1 MLAFLGWNPGTTQEL
16 FSMKELIKAF
26 SLDRV
31 GKAGAKFDFDK
42 TKWFNQQYLR
52 NQTGD
57 DLAKQLTPCLKKEG
71 FNVENSYVVQVCN
84 LMKERATFVKDIL
97 NDGRYFFEAPR
108 SYDEKTVN
116 KKWKEQTPEIINE
129 LSLLLEKLPSF
140 DSESIGVCFKS
151 FLESKNL
158 GFGAVMPG
166 FRLSVTGL
174 GAGASMNEIAAL
186 LGKEEVLKRIDSAL
200 SSINN

>member
-1 MLAFLGWNPGTTQEL
+1 MIVDDEKDILEFLSYN
-16 FSMKELIKAF
+16 
-26 SLDRV
+26 
-31 GKAGAKFDFDK
+31 
-42 TKWFNQQYLR
+42 
-52 NQTGD
+52 
-57 DLAKQLTPCLKKEG
+57 LKKEG
-71 FNVENSYVVQVCN
+71 FSVENNYVVPVCN

-97 NDGRYFFEAPR
+97 SDGRYFFEAPK

>member
-1 MLAFLGWNPGTTQEL
+1 M
-16 FSMKELIKAF
+16 
-26 SLDRV
+26 
-31 GKAGAKFDFDK
+31 
-42 TKWFNQQYLR
+42 
-52 NQTGD
+52 
-57 DLAKQLTPCLKKEG
+57 AKQLSPLLKKEG
-71 FNVENSYVVQVCN
+71 FDVENDYICRVCD
-84 LMKERATFVKDIL
+84 LMKERATFFQDIL
-97 NDGRYFFEAPR
+97 ADGRYFFEAPR

-116 KKWKEQTPEIINE
+116 KKWKEQTPEILKE
-129 LSLLLEKLPSF
+129 LSILLQSLSSF
-140 DSESIGVCFKS
+140 DAESVGASFKS

-186 LGKEEVLKRIDSAL
+186 LGREEVIKRIDSAL